1 MGPPHPY
8 DDRPLFYG
16 LLCFFGTV
24 LLWGATWARHQ
35 PLPEWLP
42 DGHLP
47 DRIARVWVAPP
58 LDGPSPDPDA
68 TAPPATDGPGIGST
82 PTAPPDPDAVT
93 RAIEVMLGLDTDHPI
108 DPGVIDLTEDE
119 WAELLSATEDGRDHS
134 APPSLRP
141 AGDTRALSDQSIGP
155 VDRLG
160 STDVRVARVRVSAPR
175 VQTAAVKAIRVVQ
188 TPKVP
193 PQDLARVLRERRRDM
208 ESCYA
213 LARRT
218 DPAARG
224 RLVLSVDVH
233 EGRVE
238 RVEITEDTVHSE
250 RLRRCMQ
257 GRVRAW
263 RFAPE
268 TSGTT
273 RVPLAFAGR

>member
-1 MGPPHPY
+1 MGRPHPY
-8 DDRPLFYG
+8 DDRPLLYG

-24 LLWGATWARHQ
+24 ILWGATWARHQ

-47 DRIARVWVAPP
+47 ERIARVWVAPP

-68 TAPPATDGPGIGST
+68 QAPPATEGPGIGVT

-93 RAIEVMLGLDTDHPI
+93 RAIEVLTGLDPDHPI

-119 WAELLSATEDGRDHS
+119 WAELLSATQDGRDHS

-141 AGDTRALSDQSIGP
+141 AGDTRALADRGVGP

-160 STDVRVARVRVSAPR
+160 STDVAIARVRVAPPR
-175 VQTAAVKAIRVVQ
+175 VQAAVNAVRVVQ
-188 TPKVP
+188 TPRVP
-193 PQDLARVLRERRRDM
+193 PMELARVLRERRRDM

-213 LARRT
+213 LARRH
-218 DPAARG
+218 DPRARG
-224 RLVLSVDVH
+224 RLVLELEVQDGQVI
-233 EGRVE
+233 RVE
-238 RVEITEDTVHSE
+238 VTEDTVRSE

-263 RFAPE
+263 RFDGAA
-268 TSGTT
+268 TGRA